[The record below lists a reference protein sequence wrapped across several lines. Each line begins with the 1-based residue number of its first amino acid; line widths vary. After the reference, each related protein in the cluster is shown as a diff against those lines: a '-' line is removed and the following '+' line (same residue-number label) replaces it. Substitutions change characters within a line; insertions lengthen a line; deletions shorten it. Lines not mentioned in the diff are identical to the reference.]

1 MSIFGENLQ
10 EIMNSRK
17 LSGNELSK
25 IAGVSQMAVSR
36 LNRSEPT
43 FKTAIKIADA
53 LHLSLDYLAG
63 KEVEPNFI
71 PPKEWEINFYDNLVS
86 FLETQNIP
94 KRHLCYALNYSTAC
108 FTLWKNGALP
118 LFSTL
123 IEISNYLDCS
133 IDKLIGRSI

>member
-10 EIMNSRK
+10 EIMNARK
-17 LSGNELSK
+17 LSGTDVAK

-36 LNRSEPT
+36 LNRGEPT

-63 KEVEPNFI
+63 KEVEPDFTPFKVWQI
-71 PPKEWEINFYDNLVS
+71 DFYDNLVS
-86 FLETQNIP
+86 FLEKQNIP

-133 IDKLIGRSI
+133 IDKLIGRAK

>member
-1 MSIFGENLQ
+1 MSKFSDNLY
-10 EIMNSRK
+10 EIMKERK
-17 LSGNELSK
+17 ITVGELADMSGVKAERIYDYK
-25 IAGVSQMAVSR
+25 IH
-36 LNRSEPT
+36 EPSLIS
-43 FKTAIKIADA
+43 AIKIADA

-63 KEVEPNFI
+63 REIEPSFV
-71 PPKEWEINFYDNLVS
+71 PRKDWKINFYDNLVR

-94 KRHLCYALNYSTAC
+94 KRHLCYALKYSTAC

-133 IDKLIGRSI
+133 IDELIGRTN

>member
-1 MSIFGENLQ
+1 MSKFSDNLY
-10 EIMNSRK
+10 EVMNERK
-17 LSGNELSK
+17 ITVPELAEMSGVKAERIYDYKLHEPSL
-25 IAGVSQMAVSR
+25 VSA
-36 LNRSEPT
+36 
-43 FKTAIKIADA
+43 AKIADA

-63 KEVEPNFI
+63 KEVEPNFT
-71 PPKEWEINFYDNLVS
+71 PPKEWKINFYNNLVS

-133 IDKLIGRSI
+133 IDKLIGRAN